1 MNGIDKIERFLS
13 ESDCKWAI
21 RHVEEC
27 RSTNEEILKIIQ
39 NETELASKGVVLIS
53 NWQSHGKGRRG
64 AKWES
69 RKSQIYYFLLPFHQQ
84 LIQVTGPGSL
94 MHQL

>member
-13 ESDCKWAI
+13 ETDCKWTI

-53 NWQSHGKGRRG
+53 NWQSQERAEG
-64 AKWES
+64 ARNGNQENL
-69 RKSQIYYFLLPFHQQ
+69 RIYYFLLPFHQQ
-84 LIQVTGPGSL
+84 LIQVTGPVSL

>member
-1 MNGIDKIERFLS
+1 MNGIEKIEKFLS
-13 ESDCKWAI
+13 ESDCTWAI

-39 NETELASKGVVLIS
+39 NETELA
-53 NWQSHGKGRRG
+53 GKVMERAEG
-64 AKWES
+64 ARNGNQENL
-69 RKSQIYYFLLPFHQQ
+69 RIYYFLLPFHQQ